1 METIPHV
8 KQTDV
13 YYPSKTATIV
23 MEGSYEC
30 TQAQVEKVL
39 NATGK
44 YTLKIFWKK

>member
-23 MEGSYEC
+23 MEGNNELKQS
-30 TQAQVEKVL
+30 QVEAVLKNTKYSIKV
-39 NATGK
+39 
-44 YTLKIFWKK
+44 FWKK